1 MDYEIKI
8 FSDIDPALK
17 KDWENLELNSY
28 NYCFQSY
35 EWFENWVNNL
45 RFNNQNYSLCIAVVK
60 YKSKVI
66 CIFPFEIV
74 EKFKLKILK
83 WVGDNQSDYCSPIL
97 SKDYSFDKEKFNY
110 LFQEVLKVIKNIDI
124 VYLIKQPEN
133 IYGLK
138 NPFVLFLNNHLDS
151 KTYYILLPKKWEDYN
166 NQILKKN
173 FHIQNLRKKK
183 SLKKIGNLKFKI
195 LNNKEEK
202 IKILDKVFIQKN
214 IRLTAK
220 GTKDILKQ
228 HDLNFYKEFERKN
241 LKNLKTQLSYLALDN
256 EIMSIHWGIIYK
268 KRFYYL
274 LPSIKDS
281 KFNKYS
287 PGRLLVSLLIRWSI
301 SKKLEVFDFTLGEE
315 SYKKSWSNKDSYL
328 YNYVKLNTLKG
339 LYLFPLIKFKLFLK
353 SFDKTNYLRKL
364 LLTINAEALFVLK
377 YFIYFS
383 SLI

>member
-17 KDWENLELNSY
+17 NDWENLELNSY

-35 EWFENWVNNL
+35 EWFENWVNYL
-45 RFNNQNYSLCIAVVK
+45 KFNNQNYSLSIVVVK

-74 EKFKLKILK
+74 RKFNLKILI
-83 WVGDNQSDYCSPIL
+83 WAGDKQSDYCSPIL
-97 SKDYSFDKEKFNY
+97 SKDYNFDKEKFKH

-124 VYLIKQPEN
+124 IYFIKQPEN
-133 IYGLK
+133 IHGLK

-151 KTYYILLPKKWEDYN
+151 KTYHILLPNKWDEYN
-166 NQILKKN
+166 NQILKKK
-173 FHIQNLRKKK
+173 FYIQNLRNKKL
-183 SLKKIGNLKFKI
+183 LKKIGNLKFKI
-195 LNNKEEK
+195 LNDKEEK
-202 IKILDKVFIQKN
+202 IKILDEIFIQKK

-228 HDLNFYKEFERKN
+228 HDLDFYKEFERKN
-241 LKNLKTQLSYLALDN
+241 LKNFKTHLSYLALN
-256 EIMSIHWGIIYK
+256 NVIMAIHWGVIYK

-287 PGRLLVSLLIRWSI
+287 PGRLLISLLIRWSI
-301 SKKLEVFDFTLGEE
+301 SKKLKTFDFTLGDE
-315 SYKKSWSNKDSYL
+315 SYKKSWSNNGSYL
-328 YNYVKLNTLKG
+328 YNYVKLYTLNG
-339 LYLFPLIKFKLFLK
+339 FYLYPLIKLKLFLK
-353 SFDKTNYLRKL
+353 SLDKKNYLRKL
-364 LLTINAEALFVLK
+364 LFKIKNF
-377 YFIYFS
+377 F
-383 SLI
+383 